1 MCAVL
6 LILARLL
13 KLGFIANFLS
23 RSVLIGFLTGVGI
36 QVAMGQF
43 GGLFGVSEG
52 SGTTIEKF
60 VNGLQAI
67 PTQTNVP
74 TLLVSLAVLGT
85 IIGLERVN
93 KKIPGALIA
102 VVGAIVLNYVFD
114 LTARGVTDLGPVP
127 GGLPAL
133 GLPTEVMTASNVT
146 ALLPTVVSI
155 VIVILAQSAATSRA
169 YAIKYGDSFEENVDL
184 IGLGLANVGAGIS
197 GTFVV
202 NGSPTKTSMV
212 DNAGGK
218 SQLAMLTTAAVVV
231 IVLLFLTVPLSYMP
245 NAVLSAVVFLIG
257 IRLIDV
263 KGMTE
268 IYRLRKGEFAVAAA
282 TAATVVIVG
291 VEQGIILAI
300 FLSIVEHIYHSYH
313 PFDRLLTLSPTGRVQ
328 YVAHGQPAQ
337 AAPGLAIFA
346 FGATLYYAN
355 STRFTAEVLDV
366 IDTASPPLKWF
377 CLASAV
383 IGDVDYSG
391 SDAMH
396 SVLDE
401 MDKRG
406 ITFVMAGVNADVRD
420 MLDRYGLVARIGPEY
435 FFDFVD
441 QVVEAYEQAVPAAP
455 NEPASP
461 PSSAPTDPAPTDPIR
476 PDPTDPRPSR
486 RAADQ
491 ETLPCP
497 RFRTEPSSATRVR
510 RRAPACRQRP
520 TRRGSRRPTGP
531 TRSRCSRSRPRRV
544 FPSSSPSATAAWR
557 SRRSR
562 SSGSG
567 AADGRGPGA
576 DPDERL
582 HGPARRRRASLQLRV
597 VRLARAEPRC
607 ST

>member
-1 MCAVL
+1 MTAPSTRTTPKWLLNGVLPIDMPNVPSEVIAGCTLAALAIPEVMGYTKIAGTPPITGLYTILLPVLLFALFGSSRHLVVGADPGLVVLAPTGSTTYVELASLTALMCAVL

-67 PTQTNVP
+67 PTQTNIP
-74 TLLVSLAVLGT
+74 TLIVSLAVLGT

-93 KKIPGALIA
+93 RKIPGALIA
-102 VVGAIVLNYVFD
+102 VVGAIALNYVFD
-114 LTARGVTDLGPVP
+114 LTARGVTDLGPIP

-133 GLPTEVMTASNVT
+133 GLPTAVMTVSNVG

-184 IGLGLANVGAGIS
+184 VGLGLANVGAGIS

-218 SQLAMLTTAAVVV
+218 SQLAMLTTAGVVV

-263 KGMTE
+263 TGMAE

-282 TAATVVIVG
+282 TAATVVVVG

-300 FLSIVEHIYHSYH
+300 FLSILEHVYHSYH
-313 PFDRLLTLSPTGRVQ
+313 PFDRLLTLSSTGRVQ
-328 YVAHGQPAQ
+328 YAPAGLPAQ
-337 AAPGLAIFA
+337 AAPGLAIYG

-355 STRFTAEVLDV
+355 STRFTAEILDI
-366 IDTASPPLKWF
+366 IDTAAPSLKWF
-377 CLASAV
+377 CLEAAV

-391 SDAMH
+391 SDAIR

-401 MDKRG
+401 MDRRG
-406 ITFVMAGVNADVRD
+406 ITFVMAGVNADLRD
-420 MLDRYGLVARIGPEY
+420 MLDRYGLVARIGPEH
-435 FFDFVD
+435 FFDYVD
-441 QVVEAYEQAVPAAP
+441 QVVEAFETAVPAASTGP
-455 NEPASP
+455 VSAPSP
-461 PSSAPTDPAPTDPIR
+461 APTDPASSEPDR
-476 PDPTDPRPSR
+476 PP
-486 RAADQ
+486 
-491 ETLPCP
+491 
-497 RFRTEPSSATRVR
+497 
-510 RRAPACRQRP
+510 
-520 TRRGSRRPTGP
+520 
-531 TRSRCSRSRPRRV
+531 
-544 FPSSSPSATAAWR
+544 TAA
-557 SRRSR
+557 SDS
-562 SSGSG
+562 
-567 AADGRGPGA
+567 
-576 DPDERL
+576 
-582 HGPARRRRASLQLRV
+582 
-597 VRLARAEPRC
+597 
-607 ST
+607 